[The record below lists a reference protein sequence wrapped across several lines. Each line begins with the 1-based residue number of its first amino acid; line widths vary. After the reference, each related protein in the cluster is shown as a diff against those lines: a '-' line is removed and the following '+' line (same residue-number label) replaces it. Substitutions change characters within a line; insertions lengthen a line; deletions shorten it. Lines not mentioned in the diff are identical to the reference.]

1 MNFEEIL
8 AIQILGNSTLTIMSA
23 IVVFAAFL
31 GFLKIFRTKFL
42 TKLEKITQKTET
54 EIDDRLVKM
63 IENISSLFYWFLA
76 FYMTIKIVG
85 LNTKLESVLDGIFLV
100 LIVWEV
106 LKIAQNIIE
115 YALKKT
121 SAGKDETVLHGL
133 NLIIKIVLWSTGC
146 LLVLSNLGFNI
157 SAIAASMGIGGI
169 AIALAAQNI
178 LGDLFSSFSIYFDKP
193 FRLGDFIVVG
203 TDKGTVKK
211 IGLKTTRIETLQGE
225 ELVISN
231 KELTEARIQNYKKM
245 KRRRIAFKFGVIYAT
260 PLAKLQ
266 KIPET
271 IMTIIEKQ
279 ELATPQRAHFREFGD
294 FSLNFEVTYY
304 IESQDFDDYLNTQ
317 QNINFEIKRS
327 FEKDGIEMAFPTQ
340 TLFVKKD

>member
-1 MNFEEIL
+1 MNFTEIL
-8 AIQILGNSTLTIMSA
+8 ATNILGNSALTIVGG
-23 IVVFAAFL
+23 IVVFTALL

-42 TKLEKITQKTET
+42 TKLEKITKKTET
-54 EIDDRLVKM
+54 EFDERLVKM

-76 FYMTIKIVG
+76 FYLTIKIVDF
-85 LNTKLESVLDGIFLV
+85 NTNIENILDGIFLV

-106 LKIAQNIIE
+106 LKITQNLIE

-121 SAGKDETVLHGL
+121 TAGKDETVLHGL
-133 NLIIKIVLWSTGC
+133 NLIIKIIIWSTGC

-157 SAIAASMGIGGI
+157 SAIAASMGVGGI

-193 FRLGDFIVVG
+193 FRLGDYIVIG
-203 TDKGTVKK
+203 TDRGTVRK

-225 ELVISN
+225 ELIVSN

-245 KRRRIAFKFGVIYAT
+245 KRRRISFKFGVIYAT
-260 PLAKLQ
+260 PLVKLK

-271 IMTIIEKQ
+271 IMNIIEKQ

-294 FSLNFEVTYY
+294 FSLNFEATYY

-317 QNINFEIKRS
+317 QNINFEIKQA
-327 FEKDGIEMAFPTQ
+327 FEKEGIEMAFPTQ

>member
-1 MNFEEIL
+1 ML
-8 AIQILGNSTLTIMSA
+8 ATEILGNSTLTIASA
-23 IVVFAAFL
+23 IVVFAALL

-42 TKLEKITQKTET
+42 TKLETITKKTET
-54 EIDDRLVKM
+54 EIDDRLIKM

-85 LNTKLESVLDGIFLV
+85 LVTKLEFILDGIFLV
-100 LIVWEV
+100 LVVWEV
-106 LKIAQNIIE
+106 LKIAQNLIE

-133 NLIIKIVLWSTGC
+133 NLIIKIILWSTG
-146 LLVLSNLGFNI
+146 LLLILSNLGFNI

-203 TDKGTVKK
+203 TDKGIVKK
-211 IGLKTTRIETLQGE
+211 IGLKTTRIETIQGE

-245 KRRRIAFKFGVIYAT
+245 KRRRISFKFGVIYST
-260 PLAKLQ
+260 PLSKLQ
-266 KIPET
+266 KIPGIVT
-271 IMTIIEKQ
+271 GIIEKQ

-294 FSLNFEVTYY
+294 FSLNFEINYY
-304 IESQDFDDYLNTQ
+304 VESQDFDDYLNIQ
-317 QNINFEIKRS
+317 QNINFEIKRA
-327 FEKDGIEMAFPTQ
+327 FEKEEIEMAFPTQ